1 MTARDGVLDLIRRWG
16 NDTSGRFRITLVAV
30 RMEERRL
37 LAHAH
42 IGPLQ
47 GPPS

>member
-1 MTARDGVLDLIRRWG
+1 MMAQDGVLDLIRRW
-16 NDTSGRFRITLVAV
+16 VAV